1 MSRPPNPLRKA
12 LFDHIMA
19 GGRTKYFALTHG
31 MHPTNPGKLLNAMGV
46 SLQYVTEEEYA
57 GIVAARKRAKLVA
70 A

>member
-1 MSRPPNPLRKA
+1 MSRPANPLRQA

-31 MHPTNPGKLLNAMGV
+31 MHPTNPGKLLNSMGV
-46 SLQYVTEEEYA
+46 TLQYVTEQEHA
-57 GIVAARKRAKLVA
+57 AIMVARKRAKLVA